1 MPTTTIQIIIIQP
14 LIWAILGLEYPHGTG
29 WGADDR
35 VTSKDNKAR
44 DSLVWMRAF
53 SITHVLLCHDQKSI
67 AFLRSILEWF

>member
-35 VTSKDNKAR
+35 TRSEIDIKAPLGPLTVR
-44 DSLVWMRAF
+44 GLFFFNSCSR
-53 SITHVLLCHDQKSI
+53 SRKSI
-67 AFLRSILEWF
+67 FLVGAWWLQ